1 MKPHHRHLVSGKSRA
16 GFTLVEVL
24 ITGVLAL
31 ILILPLSRMGY
42 QVVRSSQL
50 ARESAEALAAGQAQ
64 LENLADTDYEDIQS
78 GSRTTGEYTIAWTV
92 AEVSGTKR
100 VQVTVTWTLT
110 GQTQTLTLNSVF
122 NE

>member
-1 MKPHHRHLVSGKSRA
+1 MKPHHRHLVSGNSRS

-24 ITGVLAL
+24 IAGVLAL